1 MKHIP
6 RAEIS
11 TIQDVLYPLR
21 KKGDPTWNK
30 KNLEDLKELKQK
42 VEKQREEKQK
52 ELENK
57 PEPFKL
63 KQFRN
68 IPSKFMDTKDWII
81 KKQQKYL
88 DNNKSAESIYI
99 QYSHNKKR
107 NNNKNINN
115 IRRELN
121 KSAAIKNLPKIK
133 EKGTNIGEQKYPNP
147 NTKGSQIISTKNLS
161 IKKINNESKSNS
173 SINDLD
179 LNNPNNISIKNNQYN
194 TINNNEFNL
203 EKELE
208 KVPLEEGP
216 SIFEKP
222 INNDEEIEKLIMEY
236 KAKYGDTE
244 MIESLIKEFE
254 EMKQKRKMRIELE
267 QQFLQEKNNQNN
279 NNINI
284 NNINNNQINDNNNI
298 NINKPNE
305 EIKLKESIQ
314 KYEPKEENQSPQT
327 KPPLPGVDDTPTF
340 LLPKINRNY
349 VKENIKLIVDNKI
362 PQKKYVNNYNN
373 NYILE
378 EKHKNFGKVPQYIK
392 RFEQEREQERQEK
405 IRKQMEMK
413 YPKGT
418 RLLSEEERI
427 KTLKSLKQAQI
438 ENSLLLEKMPITN
451 RTFKLQQKKDELI
464 RKLNEIDKAIEMFSK
479 KQVFVKKQ

>member
-11 TIQDVLYPLR
+11 TIQEVLYPLR
-21 KKGDPTWNK
+21 KKPDPTWNR

-42 VEKQREEKQK
+42 VDKLKEEKQK

-63 KQFRN
+63 KQFKN
-68 IPSKFMDTKDWII
+68 IPSKFKDTKSWVI

-88 DNNKSAESIYI
+88 ENNQSAESIYI
-99 QYSHNKKR
+99 QNAHDKL
-107 NNNKNINN
+107 NNKNQVNN

-121 KSAAIKNLPKIK
+121 KSALIKKLPKINVK
-133 EKGTNIGEQKYPNP
+133 PMNINVHKTSE
-147 NTKGSQIISTKNLS
+147 TKGSQIINKNILKANKLNS
-161 IKKINNESKSNS
+161 ESKQ
-173 SINDLD
+173 
-179 LNNPNNISIKNNQYN
+179 NISINNIELKNNN
-194 TINNNEFNL
+194 INENNIINNNNNEQLHSINNNSEFNL
-203 EKELE
+203 EQELE

-216 SIFEKP
+216 SIFEQP
-222 INNDEEIEKLIMEY
+222 INNDEEIEKLIKEY
-236 KAKYGDTE
+236 KERYGDTE

-254 EMKQKRKMRIELE
+254 EMKQKRRARIELE
-267 QQFLQEKNNQNN
+267 QQILEQQKNRNIIMNQP
-279 NNINI
+279 
-284 NNINNNQINDNNNI
+284 
-298 NINKPNE
+298 KE
-305 EIKLKESIQ
+305 EEKLKESIQ
-314 KYEPKEENQSPQT
+314 KYEPIIEDEQNLE
-327 KPPLPGVDDTPTF
+327 KPPIPNQNDAPF

-362 PQKKYVNNYNN
+362 PVKKYVNNTNN
-373 NYILE
+373 TLE
-378 EKHKNFGKVPQYIK
+378 EKHKNFGKVPEYIK
-392 RFEQEREQERQEK
+392 KFEQERENERQEK
-405 IRKQMEMK
+405 IRKKMEMK

-427 KTLKSLKQAQI
+427 KTLNSLKQAQI

-451 RTFKLQQKKDELI
+451 KTYKLQQKKEELI

>member
-21 KKGDPTWNK
+21 RKGDPTWNR
-30 KNLEDLKELKQK
+30 KNLEDIKEIKERVNK
-42 VEKQREEKQK
+42 MKEEKQK

-68 IPSKFMDTKDWII
+68 IPSKFMDTKSWII
-81 KKQQKYL
+81 KKQKKYL
-88 DNNKSAESIYI
+88 ENNQSAESIYI
-99 QYSHNKKR
+99 QNGHDNKY
-107 NNNKNINN
+107 NKNKINN
-115 IRRELN
+115 AKKELN
-121 KSAAIKNLPKIK
+121 KSATIRQLPKIK
-133 EKGTNIGEQKYPNP
+133 VKTINTNESNMIDRNR
-147 NTKGSQIISTKNLS
+147 NLISNINLSKNKNLS
-161 IKKINNESKSNS
+161 NELNSNT
-173 SINDLD
+173 SINDIELLNHD
-179 LNNPNNISIKNNQYN
+179 NKDINNNNLNNNSNKSN
-194 TINNNEFNL
+194 TINNNNNEEFNL

-222 INNDEEIEKLIMEY
+222 TNNDEEIEKLIKEY
-236 KAKYGDTE
+236 KERYGDTE

-254 EMKQKRKMRIELE
+254 EMKQKRKARIELE
-267 QQFLQEKNNQNN
+267 QQILEQQKAQNN
-279 NNINI
+279 IIN
-284 NNINNNQINDNNNI
+284 QP
-298 NINKPNE
+298 KE
-305 EIKLKESIQ
+305 EEKLKDSIQ
-314 KYEPKEENQSPQT
+314 KYEPIIENETTTGMPVVPESNY
-327 KPPLPGVDDTPTF
+327 TPF

-349 VKENIKLIVDNKI
+349 VRENIRLIVDNKI
-362 PQKKYVNNYNN
+362 PSKKYPNLPANKK
-373 NYILE
+373 ID
-378 EKHKNFGKVPQYIK
+378 EKHKNFGKVPEYIK
-392 RFEQEREQERQEK
+392 KYEQEREKEKQEQMR
-405 IRKQMEMK
+405 RKMELK

-427 KTLKSLKQAQI
+427 KTLNSLKQAQI
-438 ENSLLLEKMPITN
+438 ENSLILEKMPITN
-451 RTFKLQQKKDELI
+451 RTYKLQQKKDELI

>member
-88 DNNKSAESIYI
+88 DNNKSTESIYI
-99 QYSHNKKR
+99 QNSHNKK
-107 NNNKNINN
+107 NNNININN
-115 IRRELN
+115 IHKELN
-121 KSAAIKNLPKIK
+121 KSASIKKLPKIK
-133 EKGTNIGEQKYPNP
+133 EKGANIGEKKYP
-147 NTKGSQIISTKNLS
+147 NTKGSQIISTNVLNMKR
-161 IKKINNESKSNS
+161 INNESKSNNS
-173 SINDLD
+173 MNDIDLINH
-179 LNNPNNISIKNNQYN
+179 NNINNIINQN
-194 TINNNEFNL
+194 IQNNAINNNQFNL

-222 INNDEEIEKLIMEY
+222 INNDEEIEKLIKEY
-236 KAKYGDTE
+236 KERYGDTE

-254 EMKQKRKMRIELE
+254 EMKQKRKIRIELE
-267 QQFLQEKNNQNN
+267 QQLLQEKNNQSNN
-279 NNINI
+279 ND
-284 NNINNNQINDNNNI
+284 NNQINENI
-298 NINKPNE
+298 INKQNE
-305 EIKLKESIQ
+305 EAKLKDSIQ
-314 KYEPKEENQSPQT
+314 KYEPIEENQTSHV
-327 KPPLPGVDDTPTF
+327 KPPIPSVNDTPI
-340 LLPKINRNY
+340 LLPKINKNY

-362 PQKKYVNNYNN
+362 PQKKYVNNNN
-373 NYILE
+373 NNNLE
-378 EKHKNFGKVPQYIK
+378 EKHKDFGKVPDYIK
-392 RFEQEREQERQEK
+392 KFEQEREHERQEK

-427 KTLKSLKQAQI
+427 KTLQSLKQAQI

>member
-21 KKGDPTWNK
+21 KKGDPTWSR

-63 KQFRN
+63 KKFRN

-81 KKQQKYL
+81 KKQQNYL
-88 DNNKSAESIYI
+88 DNNKSSESIYI
-99 QYSHNKKR
+99 QNSHNRKHK
-107 NNNKNINN
+107 NNININ
-115 IRRELN
+115 SIHRELN
-121 KSAAIKNLPKIK
+121 KSASIKKLPKIK
-133 EKGTNIGEQKYPNP
+133 EKGNNISDKKNI
-147 NTKGSQIISTKNLS
+147 NTKGSQIISSNNLN
-161 IKKINNESKSNS
+161 INKINNESKSNN

-179 LNNPNNISIKNNQYN
+179 LINHNNNIINNNKQYN
-194 TINNNEFNL
+194 TINNNEFDL

-208 KVPLEEGP
+208 KVPLEDGP

-222 INNDEEIEKLIMEY
+222 INSDEEIEKLIKEY
-236 KAKYGDTE
+236 KEKYGDTE

-362 PQKKYVNNYNN
+362 PQKN
-373 NYILE
+373 
-378 EKHKNFGKVPQYIK
+378 
-392 RFEQEREQERQEK
+392 
-405 IRKQMEMK
+405 M
-413 YPKGT
+413 
-418 RLLSEEERI
+418 
-427 KTLKSLKQAQI
+427 
-438 ENSLLLEKMPITN
+438 
-451 RTFKLQQKKDELI
+451 
-464 RKLNEIDKAIEMFSK
+464 
-479 KQVFVKKQ
+479 

>member
-21 KKGDPTWNK
+21 KKGDPTWSK

-63 KQFRN
+63 KKFRN

-81 KKQQKYL
+81 KKQQNYL
-88 DNNKSAESIYI
+88 DNNKSSESIYI
-99 QYSHNKKR
+99 QNSHNRKNK
-107 NNNKNINN
+107 NNNNINS
-115 IRRELN
+115 IHRELN
-121 KSAAIKNLPKIK
+121 KSASIKKLPKIK
-133 EKGTNIGEQKYPNP
+133 EKGNNISDKKNI
-147 NTKGSQIISTKNLS
+147 NTKGSKIISSNNLN
-161 IKKINNESKSNS
+161 INKINNESKSNN

-179 LNNPNNISIKNNQYN
+179 IINHNNNIINNNKQYN
-194 TINNNEFNL
+194 TINNNEFDL

-222 INNDEEIEKLIMEY
+222 INSDEEIEKLIKEY
-236 KAKYGDTE
+236 KEKYGDTE
-244 MIESLIKEFE
+244 MIKSLIKEFE

-267 QQFLQEKNNQNN
+267 QQFLQEKNNKNN

-362 PQKKYVNNYNN
+362 PQKKYVNNNN
-373 NYILE
+373 NALE
-378 EKHKNFGKVPQYIK
+378 EKHKDFGKVPDYIK
-392 RFEQEREQERQEK
+392 KFEQEREHERQEK

-427 KTLKSLKQAQI
+427 KTLKSLKQAQL

>member
-21 KKGDPTWNK
+21 RKADPTWNR

-42 VEKQREEKQK
+42 VDKMKEEKQK

-68 IPSKFMDTKDWII
+68 IPSKFKDTKSWVI

-88 DNNKSAESIYI
+88 ENNQSAESIYI
-99 QYSHNKKR
+99 QNPYDKKF
-107 NNNKNINN
+107 NKNQVNN
-115 IRRELN
+115 IRKDLN
-121 KSAAIKNLPKIK
+121 KSASIKKLPKIK
-133 EKGTNIGEQKYPNP
+133 VKQMNANANKTSEN
-147 NTKGSQIISTKNLS
+147 KGSQILNTNILNTNNL
-161 IKKINNESKSNS
+161 NNEFKSNM
-173 SINDLD
+173 SINDIELVNQNNKNNNI
-179 LNNPNNISIKNNQYN
+179 LNNDNNQFH
-194 TINNNEFNL
+194 TINNNSGFNL

-222 INNDEEIEKLIMEY
+222 INNDEEIEKLIKEY
-236 KAKYGDTE
+236 KERYGDTE

-254 EMKQKRKMRIELE
+254 EMKQKRKARIELE
-267 QQFLQEKNNQNN
+267 QQILAQQNIQNN
-279 NNINI
+279 VIN
-284 NNINNNQINDNNNI
+284 QP
-298 NINKPNE
+298 KE
-305 EIKLKESIQ
+305 EEKLKDSIQ
-314 KYEPKEENQSPQT
+314 KYEPIIEEDQNQD
-327 KPPLPGVDDTPTF
+327 KPPIPEQNDAPL
-340 LLPKINRNY
+340 LLPKINKNY

-362 PQKKYVNNYNN
+362 PVKKYVNNANN
-373 NYILE
+373 NIE
-378 EKHKNFGKVPQYIK
+378 EKHKNFGKVPEYIK
-392 RFEQEREQERQEK
+392 KFEQERENERQEK
-405 IRKQMEMK
+405 IRKKMEMK

-418 RLLSEEERI
+418 RLLSDEERI
-427 KTLKSLKQAQI
+427 KTLNSLKQAQI
-438 ENSLLLEKMPITN
+438 ENSLLLERMPITN
-451 RTFKLQQKKDELI
+451 RTYKLQQKKEELM

>member
-1 MKHIP
+1 
-6 RAEIS
+6 
-11 TIQDVLYPLR
+11 
-21 KKGDPTWNK
+21 
-30 KNLEDLKELKQK
+30 
-42 VEKQREEKQK
+42 
-52 ELENK
+52 
-57 PEPFKL
+57 
-63 KQFRN
+63 
-68 IPSKFMDTKDWII
+68 
-81 KKQQKYL
+81 
-88 DNNKSAESIYI
+88 
-99 QYSHNKKR
+99 
-107 NNNKNINN
+107 
-115 IRRELN
+115 
-121 KSAAIKNLPKIK
+121 
-133 EKGTNIGEQKYPNP
+133 
-147 NTKGSQIISTKNLS
+147 
-161 IKKINNESKSNS
+161 
-173 SINDLD
+173 
-179 LNNPNNISIKNNQYN
+179 
-194 TINNNEFNL
+194 
-203 EKELE
+203 
-208 KVPLEEGP
+208 
-216 SIFEKP
+216 
-222 INNDEEIEKLIMEY
+222 
-236 KAKYGDTE
+236 
-244 MIESLIKEFE
+244 
-254 EMKQKRKMRIELE
+254 MKQKRKMRIELE

-373 NYILE
+373 STLE
-378 EKHKNFGKVPQYIK
+378 EKHKNFGKVPEYIK
-392 RFEQEREQERQEK
+392 KFEQEREIERQEK

-427 KTLKSLKQAQI
+427 KTLKSLKQAQL

>member
-6 RAEIS
+6 RAEIC
-11 TIQDVLYPLR
+11 TILDVLYPLR
-21 KKGDPTWNK
+21 KKADPTWSR
-30 KNLEDLKELKQK
+30 KNMEDLKELKQK

-63 KQFRN
+63 KQFKN

-133 EKGTNIGEQKYPNP
+133 EKGTNIAEQKFP
-147 NTKGSQIISTKNLS
+147 NTKGSQIMSTKNLS
-161 IKKINNESKSNS
+161 IKKINNESKSNT

-179 LNNPNNISIKNNQYN
+179 LNNHNNSTNTIKNNQYN

-254 EMKQKRKMRIELE
+254 EMKQKRKMRMELE
-267 QQFLQEKNNQNN
+267 QEILQDKNTQ
-279 NNINI
+279 INKDI
-284 NNINNNQINDNNNI
+284 NNNNQINDI
-298 NINKPNE
+298 NTTKPNE
-305 EIKLKESIQ
+305 EIELKESIQ
-314 KYEPKEENQSPQT
+314 KYEPIEDNPSSQV
-327 KPPLPGVDDTPTF
+327 KPPLPGASDTPF
-340 LLPKINRNY
+340 LLPKINKNY

-362 PQKKYVNNYNN
+362 PHKKYVNNYNN
-373 NYILE
+373 NYTLE
-378 EKHKNFGKVPQYIK
+378 EKHKNFGKVPEYIK
-392 RFEQEREQERQEK
+392 KFEQEREYERQEK

>member
-21 KKGDPTWNK
+21 KKGDPTWSR

-63 KQFRN
+63 KKFRN

-81 KKQQKYL
+81 KKQQNYL
-88 DNNKSAESIYI
+88 DNNKSSESIYI
-99 QYSHNKKR
+99 QNSHNRKNK
-107 NNNKNINN
+107 NNNNINS
-115 IRRELN
+115 IHRELN
-121 KSAAIKNLPKIK
+121 KSASIKKLPKIK
-133 EKGTNIGEQKYPNP
+133 EKGNNISDKKNI
-147 NTKGSQIISTKNLS
+147 NTKGSQIISSNNLN
-161 IKKINNESKSNS
+161 INKKNNESKSNN

-179 LNNPNNISIKNNQYN
+179 LINHNNNIINNNKQYN
-194 TINNNEFNL
+194 TINNNEFDL

-208 KVPLEEGP
+208 KVPLEDGP

-222 INNDEEIEKLIMEY
+222 INSDEEIEKLIKEY
-236 KAKYGDTE
+236 KEKYGDTE

-373 NYILE
+373 STLE
-378 EKHKNFGKVPQYIK
+378 EKHKNFGKVPEYIK
-392 RFEQEREQERQEK
+392 KFEQEREIERQEK

-427 KTLKSLKQAQI
+427 KTLKSLKQAQL